1 LAWDGPDPKLA
12 DKRKRDISDRSSYGV
27 VSRECRRAL
36 RTEVEV
42 NVVTVECK
50 ESGDVEG
57 RNTEKERK
65 EKDAEKKDESD
76 AEKKKEMDIE
86 KLKENGAEK
95 KAEKDV
101 KKKCEKRKGKSAG

>member
-1 LAWDGPDPKLA
+1 MAWDGPDAKRA
-12 DKRKRDISDRSSYGV
+12 DKRKRDVSDRSSYGV

-57 RNTEKERK
+57 RNTEKQRK

-76 AEKKKEMDIE
+76 AEKKKEKEIE

-95 KAEKDV
+95 KTENDVEKTSEQ
-101 KKKCEKRKGKSAG
+101 KKEKSAG